1 MRREQKTAMV
11 AQIADRLSRARLA
24 LISEHRGMTVAE
36 TTEMRRKLR
45 AIRGELKV
53 AKNTLIRRA
62 IKDTRFAALDSQLGG
77 PVGLITG
84 AADPVELAKTVISF
98 KALGDKFK
106 IRGGVL
112 DGQPLTAEE
121 IQALASLPPRE
132 VLLGQLLAVINAPA
146 TRLVRVLNEPA
157 SALARLI
164 DAIGRKAGGSGEAAA
179 Q

>member
-1 MRREQKTAMV
+1 MV

-62 IKDTRFAALDSQLGG
+62 IKDTRFAALGSQLGG